1 MQNHLFMLKNY
12 LKTALRNLWKNK
24 GFSAINIAGLAT
36 GIATCLV
43 ILLYVLD
50 ELSYDK
56 YNKQADNI
64 YRIDE
69 EIRFGDNH
77 YNGTDAPAL
86 MGPVFAKDFPQ
97 VLHYTRFRGHGS
109 LTFKKGNEK
118 FREDK
123 VIYADSTLFDVFTLP
138 FIDGDPKTA
147 LKNPHSLVI
156 TATMAKKYFN
166 TTAAVGKILQTDDI
180 VYKVTGVIKDIP
192 EQSHFTFDIFVP
204 LSETEDSKDDN
215 WLANNFQTYL
225 VLRPGTD
232 INSLTAAFNKKFET
246 FVAPILK
253 NVINLDISDFKK
265 GGGFI
270 QVSLMPLTKI
280 HLYSNKQDEL
290 GINGSIQYVY
300 IFSAIA
306 IFILLIA
313 CVNFMNLSTARSS
326 NRAKEVGV
334 RKVLGSLRKNLIGQF
349 LTESMLISCI
359 SFILAIVLAFLLIP
373 YFNQLSQKNLS
384 AFALF
389 RPAMLLAIVSLM
401 IIVGFLAGSYPAFF
415 LSAFQPID
423 VLKGKLSKGFKGS
436 MLRNSLVVF
445 QFFISIVLMVGTAVI
460 YQQLSFI
467 RHKDVGFTKDQVLT
481 IHATYALG
489 NQAQTFKKEMMR
501 LPGVKS
507 STFTGFLPV
516 SGWRNNDA
524 LFTSTEMDIK
534 KAISAQQWEVDEDYI
549 PTLQMKMKLG
559 RNFSKDFPSDSNA
572 VIINEAAEKFLAG
585 KDPLTSKL
593 YRIDGIKTKNIL
605 PFNIIGVV
613 KNFNFSTLKEEV
625 TPLALYLR
633 PNNGKL
639 ALRVNTNDIPGL
651 LAQIKA
657 KWKAMVPAEAL
668 SYTFMDEDFNKQYRG
683 EERTGKISITFSI
696 LAILIACL
704 GLFGLVTYAAEQR
717 IKEIGIRKVLGA
729 NVTNIITMLSK
740 DFIVLVCISLVIAIP
755 ASWLAMNQWLQEFA
769 YRISMPWW
777 LFALAGIIA
786 IAIALVTVSFQAI
799 KAALA
804 NPVKSLKTE

>member
-1 MQNHLFMLKNY
+1 M
-12 LKTALRNLWKNK
+12 WKNK
-24 GFSAINIAGLAT
+24 GFSAINIVGLAT

-43 ILLYVLD
+43 ILLYVMD

-56 YNKQADNI
+56 YNTKAGQI

-69 EIRFGDNH
+69 EVRFGDNH

-86 MGPVFAKDFPQ
+86 MGPVFAKDFGQ
-97 VLHYTRFRGHGS
+97 IEHYARFRGRGGLTIKRGS
-109 LTFKKGNEK
+109 EK

-156 TATMAKKYFN
+156 TASTAKKYFN
-166 TTAAVGKILQTDDI
+166 TDHAVGKLLDANDNT
-180 VYKVTGVIKDIP
+180 YKITGVIKDIP
-192 EQSHFTFDIFVP
+192 QQSHFNFDFFVP
-204 LSETEDSKDDN
+204 MSEDEGSKDDN
-215 WLANNFQTYL
+215 WLSNNYQTYI

-232 INSLTAAFNKKFET
+232 INTLTASFNKEFEG

-253 NVINLDISDFKK
+253 NVINLDINDFKK
-265 GGGFI
+265 GGGFLK
-270 QVSLMPLTKI
+270 VSLMQLTKI

-290 GINGSIQYVY
+290 GVNGNIQYVY

-313 CVNFMNLSTARSS
+313 CVNFMNLSTARSA

-334 RKVLGSLRKNLIGQF
+334 RKVLGSLRKNLVGQF

-359 SFILAIVLAFLLIP
+359 SFVLALGLAMLMIHP
-373 YFNQLSQKNLS
+373 FNQLAQKNLS
-384 AFALF
+384 TLSLF
-389 RPAMLLAIVSLM
+389 NPAMLVSIILLM
-401 IIVGFLAGSYPAFF
+401 LIVGLLAGSYPAFF

-436 MLRNSLVVF
+436 FLRNSLVVF
-445 QFFISIVLMVGTAVI
+445 QFWISIILIVGTAVI
-460 YQQLSFI
+460 YNQLSFI
-467 RHKDVGFTKDQVLT
+467 RHKDVGFTKDQVLILHQT
-481 IHATYALG
+481 GALG
-489 NQAQTFKKEMMR
+489 DNAQAFKKEVMK
-501 LPGVKS
+501 LSGVKS

-516 SGWRNNDA
+516 NGWRNNDA
-524 LFTSTEMDIK
+524 LFTSTDMDIK
-534 KAISAQQWEVDEDYI
+534 KAISAQQWEVDEDYL
-549 PTLQMKMKLG
+549 PTLQMKLKTG
-559 RNFSKDFPSDSNA
+559 RNFSKDHLSDSGA
-572 VIINEAAEKFLAG
+572 VIINEAAEKFLTG

-613 KNFNFSTLKEEV
+613 KNFNFSTLREEV

-633 PNNGKL
+633 PNNGSM
-639 ALRVNTNDIPGL
+639 AIRVNTTDIPAL
-651 LAQIKA
+651 LSQIKT

-668 SYTFMDEDFNKQYRG
+668 NYSFMDEDFNKQYEG
-683 EERTGKISITFSI
+683 EERTGKISITFSV

-729 NVTNIITMLSK
+729 NVTNIIVMLSK
-740 DFIVLVCISLVIAIP
+740 DFVLLVCLSLVIAIP
-755 ASWLAMNQWLQEFA
+755 VSWWAMHTWLQDFA
-769 YRISMPWW
+769 YRVTIQWW
-777 LFALAGIIA
+777 LFAMAGGIA

>member
-1 MQNHLFMLKNY
+1 MLKNY

-43 ILLYVLD
+43 ILLYVID

-56 YNKQADNI
+56 YNLQADNI

-69 EIRFGDNH
+69 EIKFGDNH
-77 YNGTDAPAL
+77 YDGADVPAL
-86 MGPVFAKDFPQ
+86 MGPVFAKDFAQ
-97 VLHYTRFRGHGS
+97 ILHYTRFRNRGG
-109 LTFKKGNEK
+109 LTIKKGSEK
-118 FREDK
+118 FRENK
-123 VIYADSTLFDVFTLP
+123 VVNADSTLFDVFTLP
-138 FIDGDPKTA
+138 FLDGNPKTA

-156 TATMAKKYFN
+156 NETMAKKYFN
-166 TTAAVGKILQTDDI
+166 TTRAVGKILEANDI
-180 VYKVTGVIKDIP
+180 TYKVTGVIKDIP
-192 EQSHFTFDIFVP
+192 QQSHFNFDFFIP
-204 LSETEDSKDDN
+204 LSEDANSTDDN
-215 WLANNFQTYL
+215 WLSNNFQTYF

-232 INSLTAAFNKKFET
+232 INSLTAAFNKELESY
-246 FVAPILK
+246 VAPILK
-253 NVINLDISDFKK
+253 NVINLDIKDFKK
-265 GGGFI
+265 GGGFVK
-270 QVSLMPLTKI
+270 VSFMPLTKI
-280 HLYSNKQDEL
+280 HLYSNKQDEM
-290 GINGSIQYVY
+290 GVNGNIQYVY

-359 SFILAIVLAFLLIP
+359 SFVLAIGLAFLLIP
-373 YFNQLSQKNLS
+373 FFNQLSQKNLS

-389 RPAMLLAIVSLM
+389 RPAMLISIISLM

-445 QFFISIVLMVGTAVI
+445 QFSISVILMVGTAVI
-460 YQQLSFI
+460 YRQLSFI

-481 IHATYALG
+481 IHETYALG
-489 NQAQTFKKEMMR
+489 NQAQAFKKELMS

-516 SGWRNNDA
+516 NGWRNNDA
-524 LFTSTEMDIK
+524 LFTSPEMDIK

-549 PTLQMKMKLG
+549 STLQMKMKLG

-585 KDPLTSKL
+585 KDPLTLKL
-593 YRIDGIKTKNIL
+593 YRIDDIKTKNVL
-605 PFNIIGVV
+605 PFNIVGVV

-633 PNNGKL
+633 PNNGSL
-639 ALRVNTNDIPGL
+639 AIRINTNDMPGL
-651 LAQIKA
+651 LAQIKS
-657 KWKAMVPAEAL
+657 KWKAMVPAQAINY
-668 SYTFMDEDFNKQYRG
+668 SFMDEDFNKQYEG
-683 EERTGKISITFSI
+683 EERTGKISVTFSV

-740 DFIVLVCISLVIAIP
+740 DFIVLVCVSLVIAVP
-755 ASWLAMNQWLQEFA
+755 VAWLAMNQWLKEFA
-769 YRISMPWW
+769 YRISIPWW
-777 LFALAGIIA
+777 LFAVAGIIA
-786 IAIALVTVSFQAI
+786 IGIALVTVSLQAV